1 MWILSD
7 ALWFIY
13 IHMIW
18 QHLDVL
24 GIKSMDQHGWLGGSG
39 RLIDGA
45 KRRGARY
52 VDPPRR
58 LTKLIAE
65 AAPPKEGSQRR
76 QSPTASPNT
85 RKRQSEWMLMTL
97 SGTWHM
103 SHVCSL
109 KFRMIM
115 DERRSNEEIWGPS
128 PGQRGVC
135 LWSTSGSAW
144 GLHDAHGRMA
154 GWMRQGLG
162 VKLRYLDPP
171 T

>member
-1 MWILSD
+1 
-7 ALWFIY
+7 
-13 IHMIW
+13 
-18 QHLDVL
+18 
-24 GIKSMDQHGWLGGSG
+24 MDGSGWLGGSG

-65 AAPPKEGSQRR
+65 AGKDFTVWK
-76 QSPTASPNT
+76 PTASESEC
-85 RKRQSEWMLMTL
+85 RQTHGCCGCWCFHERVTKESMKTFRHLTHL
-97 SGTWHM
+97 THVL
-103 SHVCSL
+103 VCSL
-109 KFRMIM
+109 KFRMLIM

-135 LWSTSGSAW
+135 LWSTSGSPW